1 MINVFSVLIKNIV
14 ESINHLRMHISSASR
29 ILASSFIAA
38 LLLFIG
44 PANAQ
49 NAKGQIESDKFW
61 DEFSKG
67 LEWLPTSKSVT
78 EAPIASQLE
87 IADDSL
93 SSSMTTLIDGAFD
106 PDVHRIVIVAHMR
119 KILHRKYNEGRVDEK
134 SRPSSASMAK
144 SLTALTVGK
153 ALCSGAIKTLDDEAG
168 VYSARLKGTSWG
180 NAKIRHI
187 LAMASGS
194 NNPLNTPYGSPT
206 PEVQAETL
214 DKSYS
219 GTMTHEFASL
229 MKKADQKYSESGKQG
244 LYNTLDTIALAL
256 LVEDATG
263 EKFLNFFQ
271 REIWHASGA
280 RQRGTWSHNSHGQ
293 VAAFSGYTAH
303 PYDWIR
309 VGFYVLE
316 ERAKDT
322 CFGNFLKEATKVQ
335 SRIKLPNGTA
345 PYGFQIWV
353 GCGGTDAFCFL
364 GHGGQRLVMS
374 PSTGVVMYMHTT
386 SVSAGLPLLA
396 AYKTI
401 ISRYK

>member
-1 MINVFSVLIKNIV
+1 
-14 ESINHLRMHISSASR
+14 MHISSASR

-353 GCGGTDAFCFL
+353 GCGGTDTFCFV
-364 GHGGQRLVMS
+364 GHGGQRVVMS

>member
-1 MINVFSVLIKNIV
+1 
-14 ESINHLRMHISSASR
+14 MHISSASR

>member
-1 MINVFSVLIKNIV
+1 
-14 ESINHLRMHISSASR
+14 MHISPASR
-29 ILASSFIAA
+29 IFVLSLIATVSF
-38 LLLFIG
+38 FTG
-44 PANAQ
+44 QANAQ
-49 NAKGQIESDKFW
+49 NTKGQIESDKFW
-61 DEFSKG
+61 NDFSKG
-67 LEWLPTSKSVT
+67 LEWLPTSKNVT
-78 EAPIASQLE
+78 EAPIASQME

-106 PDVHRIVIVAHMR
+106 PEVHRIVIVAHKR
-119 KILHRKYNEGRVDEK
+119 KILHRKYNERRVDEN

-153 ALCSGAIKTLDDEAG
+153 ALCSGAIKNLDDEAG
-168 VYSARLKGTSWG
+168 AYSARLKGTSWG

-194 NNPLNTPYGSPT
+194 SNPIYTPTGSPT

-214 DKSYS
+214 AKSYS

-229 MKKADQKYSESGKQG
+229 MKKADQKYSESGQQG
-244 LYNTLDTIALAL
+244 IYNNLDTLALAL

-271 REIWHASGA
+271 REIWHASGSS
-280 RQRGTWSHNSHGQ
+280 QRGTWSHNSHGQ

-309 VGFYVLE
+309 VGTYVLE

-322 CFGNFLKEATKVQ
+322 CFGNYLKEATKVQ

-345 PYGFQIWV
+345 PYGFQIWL
-353 GCGGTDAFCFL
+353 GCGGTDAFCFV
-364 GHGGQRLVMS
+364 GHGGQRVVMS

-386 SVSAGLPLLA
+386 SFRAGQPLFA
-396 AYKTI
+396 AYKKI

>member
-1 MINVFSVLIKNIV
+1 MYLSP
-14 ESINHLRMHISSASR
+14 ASR
-29 ILASSFIAA
+29 IFASSFIAA
-38 LLLFIG
+38 VLLFIG
-44 PANAQ
+44 PVFAQ
-49 NAKGQIESDKFW
+49 NTKGQIESDKFW
-61 DEFSKG
+61 DDFSKG
-67 LEWLPTSKSVT
+67 FEWLPTSKAVT
-78 EAPIASQLE
+78 EAPVASQLE

-106 PDVHRIVIVAHMR
+106 PDVHRIVIVAHKR
-119 KILHRKYNEGRVDEK
+119 KIVHRKYNARRVDEK

-153 ALCSGAIKTLDDEAG
+153 ALCSGAIKNLDDEAG
-168 VYSARLKGTSWG
+168 AYSARLKGTSWG

-194 NNPLNTPYGSPT
+194 NNPINTPYGSPT
-206 PEVQAETL
+206 TEVQAETL

-219 GTMTHEFASL
+219 GTMTYEFVSL

-244 LYNTLDTIALAL
+244 LYNNLDTIALAL

-280 RQRGTWSHNSHGQ
+280 SQRGTWSYNSHGQ
-293 VAAFSGYTAH
+293 VAAFSGFTAH

-309 VGFYVLE
+309 VGIYVLE

-322 CFGNFLKEATKVQ
+322 CFGDFLKEATKTQ
-335 SRIKLPNGTA
+335 SRVKLPNGST

-353 GCGGTDAFCFL
+353 GCGGTDTFCFV
-364 GHGGQRLVMS
+364 GHGGQRVVMS